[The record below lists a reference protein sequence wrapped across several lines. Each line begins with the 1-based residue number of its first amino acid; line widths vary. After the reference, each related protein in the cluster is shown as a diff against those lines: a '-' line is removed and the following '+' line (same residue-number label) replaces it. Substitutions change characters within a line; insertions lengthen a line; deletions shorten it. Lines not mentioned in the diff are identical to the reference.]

1 MHRLMMTSDAYQMA
15 SRYNDAASAAKDP
28 NDDYLWRFRIQRLDA
43 EIVRDSIMAA
53 AGTIDLTMGGPPVFP
68 HIQDELLKAV
78 SVSGIH
84 GIYNNQP
91 DGPPVWRRSIY
102 TYYKRNL
109 PFPMLQVFDLPDLNM
124 SYGARNVSTV
134 PTQALTLMNN
144 EFVARQAQLL
154 ADRVKT
160 IAGSDPT
167 KQIDTAYRL
176 ALTRPPT
183 AKEMTI
189 ARELVEGRT
198 LVDFTNVLLN
208 LSEFLYIE

>member
-1 MHRLMMTSDAYQMA
+1 
-15 SRYNDAASAAKDP
+15 
-28 NDDYLWRFRIQRLDA
+28 
-43 EIVRDSIMAA
+43 
-53 AGTIDLTMGGPPVFP
+53 MGGPPIFP
-68 HIQDELLKAV
+68 HVQDELLKAL
-78 SVSGIH
+78 SSSRIH
-84 GIYNNQP
+84 GIYDNQP
-91 DGPPVWRRSIY
+91 DGPAVWRRSIY
-102 TYYKRNL
+102 VYYKRNL

-160 IAGSDPT
+160 MAGSDPA
-167 KQIDTAYRL
+167 KQIDAAYRL
-176 ALTRPPT
+176 ALARPPT

-208 LSEFLYIE
+208 LSEFLYME

>member
-1 MHRLMMTSDAYQMA
+1 
-15 SRYNDAASAAKDP
+15 
-28 NDDYLWRFRIQRLDA
+28 
-43 EIVRDSIMAA
+43 
-53 AGTIDLTMGGPPVFP
+53 
-68 HIQDELLKAV
+68 
-78 SVSGIH
+78 
-84 GIYNNQP
+84 
-91 DGPPVWRRSIY
+91 
-102 TYYKRNL
+102 
-109 PFPMLQVFDLPDLNM
+109 MLQVFDLPDLNM

-160 IAGSDPT
+160 MTGSDT
-167 KQIDTAYRL
+167 AKQIDTAYRL

-183 AKEMTI
+183 SKEMTI